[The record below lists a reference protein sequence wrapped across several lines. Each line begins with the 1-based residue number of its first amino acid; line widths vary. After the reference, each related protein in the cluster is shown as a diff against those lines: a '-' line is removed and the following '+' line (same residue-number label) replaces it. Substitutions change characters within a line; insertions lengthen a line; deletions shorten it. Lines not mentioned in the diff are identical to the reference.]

1 MDAVQRLMNISI
13 AQEGTPRARW
23 GFHSASL
30 DRERTNDDVWNQRFM
45 KRPSTRS
52 GRENFRWEKQSRVV
66 VYLSNNEQGGDNIVG
81 LVTNMDN
88 VKTQAELHRDRGS
101 GVMSQGAPGLLPIGI
116 PTGDQA
122 TV

>member
-1 MDAVQRLMNISI
+1 
-13 AQEGTPRARW
+13 
-23 GFHSASL
+23 
-30 DRERTNDDVWNQRFM
+30 M

-88 VKTQAELHRDRGS
+88 VKTQAELHRDRERKWGDVS
-101 GVMSQGAPGLLPIGI
+101 GGARIVAYWYPDGRS
-116 PTGDQA
+116 GDSMMICA
-122 TV
+122 LDFPDEHPYHDRRCAMLTDNHRVE